1 MEIII
6 FLFICFFKN
15 IITENDI
22 ILDFKPIIEKINN
35 ENSIN
40 SEDSKII
47 IDSTKKIM
55 NEYPFINILKDPPL
69 INEEKYFDKVDII
82 EELDNLQS
90 EIEEKQINYYE
101 YYQKYLKII
110 RKTNDLHIG
119 FYYYG
124 NSEDLSNILIISPF
138 YIKIDEEKK
147 CIFHKIS
154 LYIILKLKIK
164 CQIMIKFY

>member
-1 MEIII
+1 MEIFI
-6 FLFICFFKN
+6 LFICLLKKILTEN
-15 IITENDI
+15 EIIT
-22 ILDFKPIIEKINN
+22 DFESVI
-35 ENSIN
+35 NSIN
-40 SEDSKII
+40 KNDVKDSDVII
-47 IDSTKKIM
+47 NSIKNIM

-82 EELDNLQS
+82 KELDNLQL

-124 NSEDLSNILIISPF
+124 NS
-138 YIKIDEEKK
+138 
-147 CIFHKIS
+147 
-154 LYIILKLKIK
+154 
-164 CQIMIKFY
+164 